1 VATACLTRSAR
12 IMALAAEV
20 LGLDGGAFAALA
32 ERAAARFRAEFV
44 TPNGGLAFPSQTAYA
59 LAFGAGPAVPEQRAN
74 AGRLL
79 AQVAADVY
87 HIATGFLGIAFV
99 TDALTSSGERAT
111 AYELPQRENPSR
123 LYPVTMGATTIWERW
138 D

>member
-1 VATACLTRSAR
+1 
-12 IMALAAEV
+12 MALAAEV